1 MKHRDFLVIT
11 RSIINTFKPLFTG
24 QTLRSALDWLQQE
37 IIPPFQQ
44 LCSWSKHH
52 FGWTLFISLIFN
64 LLVFIC
70 FPNSWIRTQ
79 VQSKTFDEFTVEV
92 GKGRISAL
100 KFKQQH
106 HLWIANCALMGE
118 PVQTLCDQS
127 SHRHQFTAKQVEVYY
142 LERIFWNLK
151 NAKKEA
157 FIHQITLANPRQQHL
172 DMTYSST
179 TANFEQWKKHQ
190 LAPLYV
196 LQTLI
201 GLNLL
206 WLLTIVGLKIKARIQ
221 LKQ

>member
-11 RSIINTFKPLFTG
+11 RSIISTFKPLFTG

-70 FPNSWIRTQ
+70 FPNSWIPTQ
-79 VQSKTFDEFTVEV
+79 VHSKTFDELTVEIS
-92 GKGRISAL
+92 KGRISTL

-151 NAKKEA
+151 NTKTEA
-157 FIHQITLANPRQQHL
+157 FIHQITLADPRQQHL
-172 DMTYSST
+172 DMTDSST
-179 TANFEQWKKHQ
+179 AADFEQWKKHQ
-190 LAPLYV
+190 LALLYV
-196 LQTLI
+196 LRTLI